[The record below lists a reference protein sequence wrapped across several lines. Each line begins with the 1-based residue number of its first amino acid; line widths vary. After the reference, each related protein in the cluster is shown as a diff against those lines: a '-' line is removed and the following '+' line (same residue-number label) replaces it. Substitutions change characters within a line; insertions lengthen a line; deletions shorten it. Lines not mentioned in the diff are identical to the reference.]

1 MTLAGHLVEL
11 RKRLLISVAAVFV
24 MGIVAF
30 ALYNPLLKFLVHP
43 YCLAGHLDQKHC
55 TLAVFSPIDNLTLRF
70 KVAGYA
76 GFAMAS
82 PIVLAELW
90 LFITPGL
97 KRNEKR
103 YVVPFVTSSI
113 VLFLS
118 GCALA
123 YWSFEHALVFL
134 KNIGGP
140 QLQAV
145 YGATQYLSLLLLVM
159 FLYGVTFVFPVVLTS
174 LELAGIVSSATLL
187 RLWRPA
193 VIVITCAAAI
203 FTPTGDPLSMIF
215 LMLPLIIFYFASILV
230 GRLLGK

>member
-11 RKRLLISVAAVFV
+11 RRRLLISVAAVFV
-24 MGIVAF
+24 MAVVAF
-30 ALYNPLLKFLVHP
+30 TLYNQLFAFLVHP
-43 YCLAGHLDQKHC
+43 YCVAVQGTPAGCKLHI
-55 TLAVFSPIDNLTLRF
+55 FNPIDNLTLRF
-70 KVAGYA
+70 KIAGYA
-76 GFAMAS
+76 GFAFAS

-97 KRNEKR
+97 KHNEKR
-103 YVVPFVTSSI
+103 YVIPFVTSSI

-123 YWSFEHALVFL
+123 YWSFEHALIFL

-140 QLQAV
+140 QLEAT

-159 FLYGVTFVFPVVLTS
+159 FLYGVTFVFPVLLTS
-174 LELAGIVSSATLL
+174 LELVGVVSSATLL
-187 RLWRPA
+187 RHWRPA

-203 FTPTGDPLSMIF
+203 FTPTGDPLSMLF
-215 LMLPLIIFYFASILV
+215 LMVPLIVFYFASILV